1 MKYAWIERHKNRWPV
16 TLQCEV
22 LNVSASGYFEQQRRK
37 DSDPAAVSGKRLSDA
52 ALLVHIRAVHAAS
65 KGEYGWPRVWQE
77 LRANG
82 VRVWKERVRRL
93 MKQHGI
99 KARGKR
105 KFVVTTDSKH
115 NLPIAP
121 NLLNRNFQPDA
132 PNCVW
137 TSDITYIKTDEGWL
151 YLAVVLDL
159 YSRQVVGLSMQPHM
173 QTSLVTDALRM
184 AWFRRRPEP
193 GLTFHSDRGSQYCSY
208 AFQNTLAEYGMQ
220 SSMSGKGNCWDN
232 APTESLWGSLKVGR
246 LYGMRFETRR
256 QAMDEVIDWLT
267 YYNHRRLPSTLGY
280 ISPMQFEKNWFAA
293 QLKKTA

>member
-1 MKYAWIERHKNRWPV
+1 VKYAWIERHHKHWPV
-16 TLQCEV
+16 ALQCKV
-22 LNVSASGYFEQQRRK
+22 LNVSTSGYFEHQHRK
-37 DSDPAAVSGKRLSDA
+37 NAGPQSADGKRISDE
-52 ALLVHIRAVHAAS
+52 ALLVHIKAAHAGS
-65 KGEYGWPRVWQE
+65 KGEYGWPRVWEE

-82 VRVWKERVRRL
+82 VRVGKERIRRL

-121 NLLNRNFQPDA
+121 NLLDRNFQPDA
-132 PNCVW
+132 PNSVW
-137 TSDITYIKTDEGWL
+137 TSDITYIQTDEGWL

-159 YSRQVVGLSMQPHM
+159 YSRQVVGWSMQPHM

-193 GLTFHSDRGSQYCSY
+193 GLIFHSDRGSQYCSH
-208 AFQNTLAEYGMQ
+208 AFQQTLAEYEMQ
-220 SSMSGKGNCWDN
+220 SSMSRKGNCWDN
-232 APTESLWGSLKVGR
+232 APTESLWRSLKVGR

-267 YYNHRRLPSTLGY
+267 YYNHRRRHSTLGY
-280 ISPMQFEKNWFAA
+280 ISPMQYEQNWFAA
-293 QLKKTA
+293 QMKEAA